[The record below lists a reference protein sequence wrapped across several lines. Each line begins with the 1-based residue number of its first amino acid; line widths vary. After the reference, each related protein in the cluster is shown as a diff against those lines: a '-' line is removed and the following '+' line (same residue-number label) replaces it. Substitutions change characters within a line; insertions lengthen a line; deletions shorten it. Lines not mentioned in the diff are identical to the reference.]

1 MRNNDCSGAQCK
13 RTCAG
18 KHIFHNDRIR
28 TYRSHFTRLYAGGA
42 MGESSSS
49 SERFLSTEAS
59 SSERLHVHGW
69 HSASSPQVPPQA
81 QGHYRGFSSDSLL
94 QAVVCFLAPALP
106 AVSTAHCTAHSLT
119 YPLPPVL
126 RGIICGLHVRR
137 PCTAH
142 SLTYPLPPVLRGI
155 ICGLHVRTTRAGTVP
170 WKNLQLAT
178 RLDAEVYPRVRPFCS
193 TAVCTNNTCL
203 PPLRCGLNARLQ

>member
-28 TYRSHFTRLYAGGA
+28 THRSHFTRLYAGGA

-49 SERFLSTEAS
+49 SERIRSTEAS
-59 SSERLHVHGW
+59 SSERLYLHGW
-69 HSASSPQVPPQA
+69 HSASSPQAPPQA
-81 QGHYRGFSSDSLL
+81 PGHYRRFSSETLL
-94 QAVVCFLAPALP
+94 QAVVCFFASALP
-106 AVSTAHCTAHSLT
+106 AVTTAH
-119 YPLPPVL
+119 
-126 RGIICGLHVRR
+126 
-137 PCTAH
+137 CTAH

-203 PPLRCGLNARLQ
+203 PSLRCGFNARLQ